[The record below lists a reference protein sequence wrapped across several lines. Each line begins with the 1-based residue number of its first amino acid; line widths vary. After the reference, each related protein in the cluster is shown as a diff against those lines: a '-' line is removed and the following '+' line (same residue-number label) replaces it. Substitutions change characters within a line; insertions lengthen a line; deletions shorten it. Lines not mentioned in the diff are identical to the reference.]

1 MQTDKQILIV
11 GCGDVGSRL
20 AASLHACGWAVDAWA
35 RSARQSA
42 FGPVRGVDLDAD
54 GALPASDAAVCVYL
68 VPPQSEGRTDLRLRR
83 FLGRQ
88 GSALRHLVYAG
99 ASGVYGDCDGRWVD
113 EATLLNPG
121 NGRSRRRADAEQ
133 QVADWARGA
142 DGTAVCLRLAGI
154 YGPGRL
160 PLARVQ
166 RGDPVVQRD
175 QASWSNRVHV
185 DDVVRAVESALT
197 HRDQMD
203 AGEHLAVNVADGQ
216 PTTMTDYLQACAEAI
231 GAPPLPELPLE
242 QVLAQASPALRGYL
256 TQSRR
261 LRIDR
266 LSGVLKAPPQHTDF
280 RHELAVLAR
289 GALR

>member
-1 MQTDKQILIV
+1 MDKQVLIV

-20 AASLHACGWAVDAWA
+20 AASLHAKGWAVDAWA
-35 RSARQSA
+35 QSARQRE
-42 FGPVRGVDLDAD
+42 FGRVRGVDLDKD
-54 GALPASDAAVCVYL
+54 GALPTTDATVCVYL
-68 VPPQSEGRTDLRLRR
+68 VPPQPDGQDDRRLRR
-83 FLGRQ
+83 FLAHNG
-88 GSALRHLVYAG
+88 GVVRHLVYAG

-113 EATLLNPG
+113 ETAALNPG
-121 NGRSRRRADAEQ
+121 NGRSRRRVDAEQ
-133 QVADWARGA
+133 QVAAWASGG

-160 PLARVQ
+160 PIARVR

-185 DDVVRAVESALT
+185 NDVVSAIESALT
-197 HRDQMD
+197 H
-203 AGEHLAVNVADGQ
+203 GEHMQSGACLAVNVADGQ
-216 PTTMTDYLQACAEAI
+216 PTTMTDYLQACAAAI
-231 GAPPLPELPLE
+231 GAPALPELPPE

-266 LSGVLKAPPQHTDF
+266 LCTVLEAPPQHTDF
-280 RHELAVLAR
+280 RQELAALATD
-289 GALR
+289 ALR